1 MEKNM
6 NKEAEIVEET
16 AAVNEVTESSK
27 EIVPAD
33 IIKEKTAANKPAAEP
48 QITDLNI
55 PQNTLPPKKTR
66 GTAAKLVV
74 LALCCSLVGGAVGAG
89 GVIAVDR
96 LLIRRNTKIART
108 QDAGPATRGLHIK
121 KGNEQINVEVPPD
134 SGKLTVIPDAGA
146 TAGIPDAG
154 ATSGTADPGPGS
166 DIRNSQNNQ
175 NTQNRT
181 SDNSKSK
188 TGKKPTKAQDAG
200 GQTPYTNNRPTRNND
215 SSQAQK
221 PADQ

>member
-1 MEKNM
+1 MEKDM

-16 AAVNEVTESSK
+16 AAVNEVTKSSK
-27 EIVPAD
+27 EIATVNKGA
-33 IIKEKTAANKPAAEP
+33 KEA
-48 QITDLNI
+48 QITDSDI
-55 PQNTLPPKKTR
+55 THSSLPPKKTR

-108 QDAGPATRGLHIK
+108 QDAGPATRGLYIE

-134 SGKLTVIPDAGA
+134 SGKLTV
-146 TAGIPDAG
+146 IPDAG

-181 SDNSKSK
+181 SDNSKSQ
-188 TGKKPTKAQDAG
+188 TRKKPTKAQDAG

>member
-27 EIVPAD
+27 EIATVNKGA
-33 IIKEKTAANKPAAEP
+33 KEA
-48 QITDLNI
+48 QITDSDI
-55 PQNTLPPKKTR
+55 THSSLPPKKTR

-108 QDAGPATRGLHIK
+108 QDAGPATRGLRIR

-134 SGKLTVIPDAGA
+134 
-146 TAGIPDAG
+146 
-154 ATSGTADPGPGS
+154 
-166 DIRNSQNNQ
+166 
-175 NTQNRT
+175 
-181 SDNSKSK
+181 NSKSQ
-188 TGKKPTKAQDAG
+188 TRKKPTKAQDAG

>member
-27 EIVPAD
+27 EIVPVNKGA
-33 IIKEKTAANKPAAEP
+33 KEA
-48 QITDLNI
+48 QITDSDI
-55 PQNTLPPKKTR
+55 THSSLPPKKTR

-96 LLIRRNTKIART
+96 LLIRHNTKIART
-108 QDAGPATRGLHIK
+108 QDAGPATRGLRIR

-134 SGKLTVIPDAGA
+134 
-146 TAGIPDAG
+146 
-154 ATSGTADPGPGS
+154 
-166 DIRNSQNNQ
+166 
-175 NTQNRT
+175 
-181 SDNSKSK
+181 NSKSQ
-188 TGKKPTKAQDAG
+188 TRKKHTKAQDAG
-200 GQTPYTNNRPTRNND
+200 GQTPYTNDRPTRNND

>member
-6 NKEAEIVEET
+6 NKEDISKET
-16 AAVNEVTESSK
+16 AAVNEVNESSK

-96 LLIRRNTKIART
+96 LLIRHNTKIART
-108 QDAGPATRGLHIK
+108 QDAGPATQGLHIR

-134 SGKLTVIPDAGA
+134 SGKLTV
-146 TAGIPDAG
+146 IPDAG

-181 SDNSKSK
+181 SDNSNSK

-215 SSQAQK
+215 SSQDQK

>member
-27 EIVPAD
+27 EIVPVNKGA
-33 IIKEKTAANKPAAEP
+33 KEA
-48 QITDLNI
+48 QITDSDI
-55 PQNTLPPKKTR
+55 THSSLPPKKTR

-108 QDAGPATRGLHIK
+108 QDAGPATRGLRIR
-121 KGNEQINVEVPPD
+121 KGNAQINVEVPPD
-134 SGKLTVIPDAGA
+134 
-146 TAGIPDAG
+146 
-154 ATSGTADPGPGS
+154 
-166 DIRNSQNNQ
+166 
-175 NTQNRT
+175 
-181 SDNSKSK
+181 NSKSQ
-188 TGKKPTKAQDAG
+188 TRKKPTKAQDAG

>member
-27 EIVPAD
+27 EIVPVNKGA
-33 IIKEKTAANKPAAEP
+33 KEA
-48 QITDLNI
+48 QITDSDI
-55 PQNTLPPKKTR
+55 THSSLPPKKTR

-96 LLIRRNTKIART
+96 LLIRHNTKIART
-108 QDAGPATRGLHIK
+108 QDAGPATRGLRIR

-134 SGKLTVIPDAGA
+134 
-146 TAGIPDAG
+146 
-154 ATSGTADPGPGS
+154 
-166 DIRNSQNNQ
+166 
-175 NTQNRT
+175 
-181 SDNSKSK
+181 NSKSQ
-188 TGKKPTKAQDAG
+188 TRKKPTKAQDAG

>member
-48 QITDLNI
+48 KITDLNI

-96 LLIRRNTKIART
+96 LLIRHNTKIART
-108 QDAGPATRGLHIK
+108 QDAGPATQGLHIK
-121 KGNEQINVEVPPD
+121 NGNEQINVEVPPD

-146 TAGIPDAG
+146 T
-154 ATSGTADPGPGS
+154 SGTADQGHGS

-200 GQTPYTNNRPTRNND
+200 GQTPYTNNRPTRDND

>member
-16 AAVNEVTESSK
+16 AAVNEVNESSK
-27 EIVPAD
+27 EIATVNKGA
-33 IIKEKTAANKPAAEP
+33 KEA
-48 QITDLNI
+48 QITDSDI
-55 PQNTLPPKKTR
+55 THSSLPPKKTR

-96 LLIRRNTKIART
+96 LLIRHNTKIART
-108 QDAGPATRGLHIK
+108 QDAGPATRGLRIR

-134 SGKLTVIPDAGA
+134 
-146 TAGIPDAG
+146 
-154 ATSGTADPGPGS
+154 
-166 DIRNSQNNQ
+166 
-175 NTQNRT
+175 
-181 SDNSKSK
+181 NSKSQ
-188 TGKKPTKAQDAG
+188 TRKKPTKAQDAG
-200 GQTPYTNNRPTRNND
+200 GQTPYTNDRPTRNND

>member
-1 MEKNM
+1 M

-27 EIVPAD
+27 EIVPVNKGA
-33 IIKEKTAANKPAAEP
+33 KEA
-48 QITDLNI
+48 QITDSDI
-55 PQNTLPPKKTR
+55 THSSLPPKKTR

-96 LLIRRNTKIART
+96 LLIRHNTKIART
-108 QDAGPATRGLHIK
+108 QDAGPATRGLRIR

-134 SGKLTVIPDAGA
+134 
-146 TAGIPDAG
+146 
-154 ATSGTADPGPGS
+154 
-166 DIRNSQNNQ
+166 
-175 NTQNRT
+175 
-181 SDNSKSK
+181 NSKSQ
-188 TGKKPTKAQDAG
+188 TRKKPTKAQDAG

>member
-16 AAVNEVTESSK
+16 AAVNEVNESSK
-27 EIVPAD
+27 EIVPVNKGA
-33 IIKEKTAANKPAAEP
+33 KEA
-48 QITDLNI
+48 QITDSDI
-55 PQNTLPPKKTR
+55 THSSLPPKKTR

-108 QDAGPATRGLHIK
+108 QDAGPATRGLRIR

-134 SGKLTVIPDAGA
+134 
-146 TAGIPDAG
+146 
-154 ATSGTADPGPGS
+154 
-166 DIRNSQNNQ
+166 
-175 NTQNRT
+175 
-181 SDNSKSK
+181 NSKSQ
-188 TGKKPTKAQDAG
+188 TRKKPTKAQDAG

>member
-16 AAVNEVTESSK
+16 AAVNEVNESSK
-27 EIVPAD
+27 EIATVNKGA
-33 IIKEKTAANKPAAEP
+33 KEA
-48 QITDLNI
+48 QITDSDI
-55 PQNTLPPKKTR
+55 THSSLPPKKTR

-108 QDAGPATRGLHIK
+108 QDAGPATRGLRIR

-134 SGKLTVIPDAGA
+134 
-146 TAGIPDAG
+146 
-154 ATSGTADPGPGS
+154 
-166 DIRNSQNNQ
+166 
-175 NTQNRT
+175 
-181 SDNSKSK
+181 NSKSQ
-188 TGKKPTKAQDAG
+188 TRKKPTKAQDAG

>member
-27 EIVPAD
+27 EIVPVNKGA
-33 IIKEKTAANKPAAEP
+33 KEA
-48 QITDLNI
+48 QITDSDI
-55 PQNTLPPKKTR
+55 THSSLPPKKTR

-96 LLIRRNTKIART
+96 LLIRHNTKIART
-108 QDAGPATRGLHIK
+108 QDAGPATRELRIR

-134 SGKLTVIPDAGA
+134 
-146 TAGIPDAG
+146 
-154 ATSGTADPGPGS
+154 
-166 DIRNSQNNQ
+166 
-175 NTQNRT
+175 
-181 SDNSKSK
+181 NSKSQ
-188 TGKKPTKAQDAG
+188 TRKKHTKAQDAG
-200 GQTPYTNNRPTRNND
+200 GQTPYTNDRPTRNND

>member
-27 EIVPAD
+27 EIVPVNKGA
-33 IIKEKTAANKPAAEP
+33 KEA
-48 QITDLNI
+48 QITDSDI
-55 PQNTLPPKKTR
+55 THSSLPPKKTR

-96 LLIRRNTKIART
+96 LLIRHNTKIART
-108 QDAGPATRGLHIK
+108 QDAGPATRGLRIR

-134 SGKLTVIPDAGA
+134 
-146 TAGIPDAG
+146 
-154 ATSGTADPGPGS
+154 
-166 DIRNSQNNQ
+166 
-175 NTQNRT
+175 
-181 SDNSKSK
+181 NSKSQ
-188 TGKKPTKAQDAG
+188 TRKKPTKAQDAG
-200 GQTPYTNNRPTRNND
+200 GQTPYTNDRPTRNYD

>member
-27 EIVPAD
+27 EIVPVNKGA
-33 IIKEKTAANKPAAEP
+33 KEA
-48 QITDLNI
+48 QITDSDI
-55 PQNTLPPKKTR
+55 THSSLPPKKTR

-96 LLIRRNTKIART
+96 LLIRHNTKIART
-108 QDAGPATRGLHIK
+108 QDAGPATRGLRIR
-121 KGNEQINVEVPPD
+121 KGNEQINVEAPP
-134 SGKLTVIPDAGA
+134 
-146 TAGIPDAG
+146 
-154 ATSGTADPGPGS
+154 
-166 DIRNSQNNQ
+166 
-175 NTQNRT
+175 
-181 SDNSKSK
+181 DNSKSQ
-188 TGKKPTKAQDAG
+188 TRKKPTKAQDAG
-200 GQTPYTNNRPTRNND
+200 GQTPYTNDRPTRNND

>member
-16 AAVNEVTESSK
+16 AAVNEVNESSK
-27 EIVPAD
+27 EIATVNKGA
-33 IIKEKTAANKPAAEP
+33 KEA
-48 QITDLNI
+48 QITDSDI
-55 PQNTLPPKKTR
+55 THSSLPPKKTR

-96 LLIRRNTKIART
+96 LLIRHNTKIART
-108 QDAGPATRGLHIK
+108 QDAGPATRGLRIR

-134 SGKLTVIPDAGA
+134 
-146 TAGIPDAG
+146 
-154 ATSGTADPGPGS
+154 
-166 DIRNSQNNQ
+166 
-175 NTQNRT
+175 
-181 SDNSKSK
+181 NSKSQ
-188 TGKKPTKAQDAG
+188 TRKKPTKAQDAG

>member
-1 MEKNM
+1 MKKNM

-27 EIVPAD
+27 EIVPVNKGA
-33 IIKEKTAANKPAAEP
+33 KEA
-48 QITDLNI
+48 QITDSDI
-55 PQNTLPPKKTR
+55 THSSLPPKKTR

-96 LLIRRNTKIART
+96 LLIRHNTKIART
-108 QDAGPATRGLHIK
+108 QDAGPATRGLRIR

-134 SGKLTVIPDAGA
+134 
-146 TAGIPDAG
+146 
-154 ATSGTADPGPGS
+154 
-166 DIRNSQNNQ
+166 
-175 NTQNRT
+175 
-181 SDNSKSK
+181 NSKSQ
-188 TGKKPTKAQDAG
+188 TRKKHTKAQDAG
-200 GQTPYTNNRPTRNND
+200 GQTPYTNDRPTRNND

>member
-27 EIVPAD
+27 EIVPVNKGA
-33 IIKEKTAANKPAAEP
+33 KEA
-48 QITDLNI
+48 QITDSDI
-55 PQNTLPPKKTR
+55 THSSLPPKKTR

-108 QDAGPATRGLHIK
+108 QDAGPATRGFRIR

-134 SGKLTVIPDAGA
+134 
-146 TAGIPDAG
+146 
-154 ATSGTADPGPGS
+154 
-166 DIRNSQNNQ
+166 
-175 NTQNRT
+175 
-181 SDNSKSK
+181 NSKSQ
-188 TGKKPTKAQDAG
+188 TRKKPTKAQDAG
-200 GQTPYTNNRPTRNND
+200 GQTPYTNDRPTRNND

>member
-1 MEKNM
+1 MKKNM

-27 EIVPAD
+27 EIVPVNKGA
-33 IIKEKTAANKPAAEP
+33 KEA
-48 QITDLNI
+48 QITDSDI
-55 PQNTLPPKKTR
+55 THSSLPPKKTR

-96 LLIRRNTKIART
+96 LLIRHNTKIART
-108 QDAGPATRGLHIK
+108 QDAGPATRGLRIR

-134 SGKLTVIPDAGA
+134 
-146 TAGIPDAG
+146 
-154 ATSGTADPGPGS
+154 
-166 DIRNSQNNQ
+166 
-175 NTQNRT
+175 
-181 SDNSKSK
+181 NSKSQ
-188 TGKKPTKAQDAG
+188 TRKKPTKAQDAG
-200 GQTPYTNNRPTRNND
+200 GQTPYTNDRPTRNND

>member
-27 EIVPAD
+27 EIVPVNKGA
-33 IIKEKTAANKPAAEP
+33 KEA
-48 QITDLNI
+48 QITDSDI
-55 PQNTLPPKKTR
+55 THSSLPPKKTR

-96 LLIRRNTKIART
+96 LLIRHNTKIART
-108 QDAGPATRGLHIK
+108 QDAGPATRGLRIR

-134 SGKLTVIPDAGA
+134 
-146 TAGIPDAG
+146 
-154 ATSGTADPGPGS
+154 
-166 DIRNSQNNQ
+166 
-175 NTQNRT
+175 
-181 SDNSKSK
+181 NSKSQ
-188 TGKKPTKAQDAG
+188 TRKKPTKAQDAG
-200 GQTPYTNNRPTRNND
+200 GQTPYTNDRPTRNND

>member
-27 EIVPAD
+27 EIVPVNKGA
-33 IIKEKTAANKPAAEP
+33 KEA
-48 QITDLNI
+48 QITDSDI
-55 PQNTLPPKKTR
+55 THSSLPPKKTR

-108 QDAGPATRGLHIK
+108 QDAGPATRGLRIR

-134 SGKLTVIPDAGA
+134 
-146 TAGIPDAG
+146 
-154 ATSGTADPGPGS
+154 
-166 DIRNSQNNQ
+166 
-175 NTQNRT
+175 
-181 SDNSKSK
+181 NSKSQ
-188 TGKKPTKAQDAG
+188 TRKKPTKAQDAG
-200 GQTPYTNNRPTRNND
+200 GQTPYTNDRPTRNND

>member
-16 AAVNEVTESSK
+16 AAVNEVNESSK
-27 EIVPAD
+27 EIATVNKGA
-33 IIKEKTAANKPAAEP
+33 KEA
-48 QITDLNI
+48 QITDSDI
-55 PQNTLPPKKTR
+55 THSSLPPKKTR

-108 QDAGPATRGLHIK
+108 QDAGPATRGLRIR

-134 SGKLTVIPDAGA
+134 
-146 TAGIPDAG
+146 
-154 ATSGTADPGPGS
+154 
-166 DIRNSQNNQ
+166 
-175 NTQNRT
+175 
-181 SDNSKSK
+181 NSKSQ
-188 TGKKPTKAQDAG
+188 TRKKPTKAQDAG
-200 GQTPYTNNRPTRNND
+200 GQTPYTNDRPTRNND

>member
-27 EIVPAD
+27 EIVPVNKGA
-33 IIKEKTAANKPAAEP
+33 KEA
-48 QITDLNI
+48 QITDSDI
-55 PQNTLPPKKTR
+55 THSSLPPKKTR

-108 QDAGPATRGLHIK
+108 QDAGPATRGLRIR

-134 SGKLTVIPDAGA
+134 
-146 TAGIPDAG
+146 
-154 ATSGTADPGPGS
+154 
-166 DIRNSQNNQ
+166 
-175 NTQNRT
+175 
-181 SDNSKSK
+181 NSKSQ
-188 TGKKPTKAQDAG
+188 TRKKPTKAQDAG

>member
-16 AAVNEVTESSK
+16 AAVNEVNESSK
-27 EIVPAD
+27 EIATVNKGA
-33 IIKEKTAANKPAAEP
+33 KEA
-48 QITDLNI
+48 QITDSDI
-55 PQNTLPPKKTR
+55 THSSLPPKKTR

-146 TAGIPDAG
+146 T
-154 ATSGTADPGPGS
+154 SGTADPGPGS

-181 SDNSKSK
+181 SDNSKSQ
-188 TGKKPTKAQDAG
+188 TRKKPTKAQDAG

>member
-27 EIVPAD
+27 EIVPV
-33 IIKEKTAANKPAAEP
+33 NKGAQEA
-48 QITDLNI
+48 QITDSDL
-55 PQNTLPPKKTR
+55 THSSLPPKKTR

-108 QDAGPATRGLHIK
+108 QDAGPATRGLRIR

-134 SGKLTVIPDAGA
+134 
-146 TAGIPDAG
+146 
-154 ATSGTADPGPGS
+154 
-166 DIRNSQNNQ
+166 
-175 NTQNRT
+175 
-181 SDNSKSK
+181 NSKSQ
-188 TGKKPTKAQDAG
+188 TRKKPTKAQDAG
-200 GQTPYTNNRPTRNND
+200 GQTPYTNDRPTRNND

>member
-27 EIVPAD
+27 EIATVNKGA
-33 IIKEKTAANKPAAEP
+33 KEA
-48 QITDLNI
+48 QITDSDI
-55 PQNTLPPKKTR
+55 THSSLPPKKTR

-108 QDAGPATRGLHIK
+108 QDAGPATRGLYIE

-134 SGKLTVIPDAGA
+134 
-146 TAGIPDAG
+146 
-154 ATSGTADPGPGS
+154 
-166 DIRNSQNNQ
+166 
-175 NTQNRT
+175 
-181 SDNSKSK
+181 NSKSQ
-188 TGKKPTKAQDAG
+188 TRKKPTKAQDAG
-200 GQTPYTNNRPTRNND
+200 GQTPYTNDRPTRNND

>member
-6 NKEAEIVEET
+6 NKEAKIVEET

-27 EIVPAD
+27 EIATVNKGA
-33 IIKEKTAANKPAAEP
+33 KEA
-48 QITDLNI
+48 QITDSDI
-55 PQNTLPPKKTR
+55 THSSLPPKKTR

-96 LLIRRNTKIART
+96 LLIRRNTKIARN
-108 QDAGPATRGLHIK
+108 QDAGPATRGLYIN

-134 SGKLTVIPDAGA
+134 SGKLTI
-146 TAGIPDAG
+146 IPDAG

-181 SDNSKSK
+181 SDNSKSQ
-188 TGKKPTKAQDAG
+188 TRKKPTKAQDAG

>member
-16 AAVNEVTESSK
+16 AAVNEVNESSK
-27 EIVPAD
+27 EIATVNKGA
-33 IIKEKTAANKPAAEP
+33 KEA
-48 QITDLNI
+48 QITDSDITHSL
-55 PQNTLPPKKTR
+55 LPPKKTR
-66 GTAAKLVV
+66 GTVAKLVV

-108 QDAGPATRGLHIK
+108 QDAGPATRGLRIR
-121 KGNEQINVEVPPD
+121 KGNEQINVEVPP
-134 SGKLTVIPDAGA
+134 
-146 TAGIPDAG
+146 
-154 ATSGTADPGPGS
+154 
-166 DIRNSQNNQ
+166 
-175 NTQNRT
+175 
-181 SDNSKSK
+181 DNSKSK

>member
-27 EIVPAD
+27 EIVPVNKGA
-33 IIKEKTAANKPAAEP
+33 KEA
-48 QITDLNI
+48 QITDSDI
-55 PQNTLPPKKTR
+55 THSSLPPKKTR

-108 QDAGPATRGLHIK
+108 QDAGPATRGLRIR

-134 SGKLTVIPDAGA
+134 
-146 TAGIPDAG
+146 
-154 ATSGTADPGPGS
+154 
-166 DIRNSQNNQ
+166 
-175 NTQNRT
+175 
-181 SDNSKSK
+181 NSKSQK
-188 TGKKPTKAQDAG
+188 RKKPTKAQDAG

>member
-33 IIKEKTAANKPAAEP
+33 IIKEKTATNKPAAEP

-55 PQNTLPPKKTR
+55 PQNMLPPKKTR

-108 QDAGPATRGLHIK
+108 QDAGPATRGLRIR

-134 SGKLTVIPDAGA
+134 
-146 TAGIPDAG
+146 
-154 ATSGTADPGPGS
+154 
-166 DIRNSQNNQ
+166 
-175 NTQNRT
+175 
-181 SDNSKSK
+181 NSKSQ
-188 TGKKPTKAQDAG
+188 TRKKPTKAQDAG
-200 GQTPYTNNRPTRNND
+200 GQTPYTNDSPTRNND

>member
-6 NKEAEIVEET
+6 NKEAKIVEET

-27 EIVPAD
+27 EIATVNKGA
-33 IIKEKTAANKPAAEP
+33 KEA
-48 QITDLNI
+48 QITDSDI
-55 PQNTLPPKKTR
+55 THSSLPPKKTR

-108 QDAGPATRGLHIK
+108 QDAGPSTRGLHIK

-146 TAGIPDAG
+146 TSGIPDAG

-181 SDNSKSK
+181 SDNSKSQ
-188 TGKKPTKAQDAG
+188 TRKKPTKAQDAD